1 MMEAIQLD
9 LFDFVAMQTA
19 VQSKVQEVLETIVPR
34 NFQNDGR
41 QGMSTTPAARIEVNF
56 KAIRLLKKLKAEK
69 RVPSHEEQITLS
81 QFSGWGGL
89 TEVFMENCF
98 PTRNIRRRRTPFS
111 TVITRPNISLISC
124 GTLSRRRLDKME

>member
-19 VQSKVQEVLETIVPR
+19 VQSKVQEVPETIVPR

-41 QGMSTTPAARIEVNF
+41 QGMPTTPAARIEVNF

-69 RVPSHEEQITLS
+69 RVPSVGRHERS
-81 QFSGWGGL
+81 A
-89 TEVFMENCF
+89 
-98 PTRNIRRRRTPFS
+98 RRRREEQRVFFVPPY
-111 TVITRPNISLISC
+111 RQGLC
-124 GTLSRRRLDKME
+124 

>member
-19 VQSKVQEVLETIVPR
+19 VQSKVQEVPETIVPR

-41 QGMSTTPAARIEVNF
+41 QGMPTTPAARIEVNF

-69 RVPSHEEQITLS
+69 RVPSHEE
-81 QFSGWGGL
+81 
-89 TEVFMENCF
+89 
-98 PTRNIRRRRTPFS
+98 
-111 TVITRPNISLISC
+111 
-124 GTLSRRRLDKME
+124 